1 MRVAS
6 LLPPAVLLVDDSRDG
21 LLVRRALLEEQGFR
35 VQIARNGEEGL
46 KLYDT
51 CDFDVVVTDYRMP
64 AMNGIELIERIRSR
78 CPLARVVLLSRA
90 VEQLGLSEENT
101 GADMV
106 IAKNSA
112 EAGKLVRAVKR
123 LAARPASKKKPPRKP
138 AAPEVGARS
147 HARVVRA

>member
-6 LLPPAVLLVDDSRDG
+6 VLPQAVLLVDDSRDG

-46 KLYDT
+46 KLFEASL
-51 CDFDVVVTDYRMP
+51 FDVVVTDYRMP
-64 AMNGIELIERIRSR
+64 SMNGVELIERIR
-78 CPLARVVLLSRA
+78 ARSPEARIVLLSRA
-90 VEQLGLSEENT
+90 VEALGLNEQNT
-101 GADMV
+101 GADAV

-123 LAARPASKKKPPRKP
+123 LAVRPPARKKAARKP
-138 AAPEVGARS
+138 VAKEFAARTRVQAR
-147 HARVVRA
+147 A